1 MLAALDYAT
10 CSRTNS
16 APPSACQERETEER
30 ERDRRER
37 ERECHVKRE
46 TRQEREKRE
55 RERLLQKSTSKKQP
69 PPPPPTHP
77 LSSRLLHTTHQPL
90 HNTSVHPP
98 WPLTVPFRSHEVHET
113 CPCHHLSYLDA
124 RACEWCSSCATWG
137 REVQRLVFRV
147 QGSRVR
153 G

>member
-1 MLAALDYAT
+1 M
-10 CSRTNS
+10 SR
-16 APPSACQERETEER
+16 QERDETGEREER
-30 ERDRRER
+30 ER
-37 ERECHVKRE
+37 E
-46 TRQEREKRE
+46 TFTEVNVQEAATPASPHAPAI
-55 RERLLQKSTSKKQP
+55 LASP
-69 PPPPPTHP
+69 P
-77 LSSRLLHTTHQPL
+77 
-90 HNTSVHPP
+90 HNTSTPP
-98 WPLTVPFRSHEVHET
+98 QHQRPPSLAVDGTVPFTRGTRNLSVT